1 MFKTIAIVVVVLI
14 AAVLVYAGTK
24 PDTFRI
30 ERTATIKA
38 PPEKLFTIINDLHN
52 WDAWSPYEKLDP
64 SMKKTLSGAASGKGA
79 VYEWDGSSKVGAG
92 RMEIVESSPPS
103 QVKMKLDF
111 LRPFA
116 AHNTA
121 EFTLRPNGDATDVTW
136 ALYGP
141 SPYIS
146 KLMSVFFSMDGM
158 VGGAFE
164 EGLGNLK
171 RLAEK

>member
-1 MFKTIAIVVVVLI
+1 MFKTIAVVVVVLI
-14 AAVLVYAGTK
+14 AAVLVYAATK

-30 ERTATIKA
+30 ERTASIEA
-38 PPEKLFTIINDLHN
+38 PPEKLFAIINDLHN

-64 SMKKTLSGAASGKGA
+64 SMKKTLGGAASGKGA

-111 LRPFA
+111 FRPFA

-121 EFTLRPNGDATDVTW
+121 EFTLRPTGDATDVTW

-158 VGGAFE
+158 VGSAFE